1 MQLEEMHERI
11 VLKRTMENRD
21 YPGLYQETDQASVKA
36 QKVYL
41 RSIALYLLLLIVA
54 AVVSLLMG
62 TSTILAILAALIF
75 VVTLFLSIALAVKR
89 YDKTWYN
96 ARAVAESVKTVTWR
110 YIMHAEPYDGD
121 DTVARHDFI
130 KDLQQILEQNKD
142 LARVFSGDK
151 AATEAISTE
160 MARIRQLPREDRMR
174 LYLTDRIDE
183 QRGWY
188 CKKAALNRR
197 QALCWFI
204 LMGIA
209 QVFALGFVLV
219 RIAKPTWGHLPVGVC
234 IVCAGAA
241 LTWIQLKRF
250 QELSTAFSLTA
261 HEISLLREHSQDASS
276 DAEFSDF
283 VNDAENAFSREHTQ
297 WQARRHT

>member
-1 MQLEEMHERI
+1 MSQQLGYTQY
-11 VLKRTMENRD
+11 RTMENKD
-21 YPGLYQETDQASVKA
+21 YPGLYQETDEASNKA
-36 QKVYL
+36 QNVYL
-41 RSIALYLLLLIVA
+41 RTISLYLLLLIGA
-54 AVVSLLMG
+54 AVLSLLMG
-62 TSTILAILAALIF
+62 TSTVLAIIAALIF
-75 VVTLFLSIALAVKR
+75 IVTLFLSIALAVKR

-110 YIMHAEPYDGD
+110 YLMHAEPYDGD

-142 LARVFSGDK
+142 LAQIFTGEK
-151 AATEAISTE
+151 ATKDAISKE
-160 MARIRQLPREDRMR
+160 MARIRSLTLKERIS

-197 QALCWFI
+197 QAMCWFI
-204 LMGIA
+204 LMCMA
-209 QVFALGFVLV
+209 QAFALIFVFV
-219 RIAKPTWGHLPVGVC
+219 RIAKPMWSHLPIDVC
-234 IVCAGAA
+234 IVCAAAA

-250 QELSTAFSLTA
+250 QDLSTAYSLTA
-261 HEISLLREHSQDASS
+261 HEISLLREHSQDASNA
-276 DAEFSDF
+276 AEFSVF

-297 WQARRHT
+297 WQARRQT